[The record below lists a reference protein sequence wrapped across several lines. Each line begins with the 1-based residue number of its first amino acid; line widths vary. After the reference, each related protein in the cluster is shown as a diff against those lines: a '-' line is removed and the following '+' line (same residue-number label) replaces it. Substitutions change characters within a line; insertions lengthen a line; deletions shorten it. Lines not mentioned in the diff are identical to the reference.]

1 MTFFITKAWANVIS
15 APQGKKHNDFKKV
28 YDISESIKLYFNC
41 RNELVNATGPNV
53 GATER
58 TDQSIRFTFYPVATV
73 CSFGKKYFH
82 MRALKATF

>member
-1 MTFFITKAWANVIS
+1 MTFFSPKASTNVIS
-15 APQGKKHNDFKKV
+15 APQGKKRNDFKKV
-28 YDISESIKLYFNC
+28 YDMSESVQLYFNC
-41 RNELVNATGPNV
+41 RNELVNATGRNV